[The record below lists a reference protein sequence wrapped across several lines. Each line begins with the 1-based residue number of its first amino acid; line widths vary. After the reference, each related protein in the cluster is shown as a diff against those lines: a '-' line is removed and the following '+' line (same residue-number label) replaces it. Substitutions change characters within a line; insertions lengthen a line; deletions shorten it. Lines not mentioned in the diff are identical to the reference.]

1 LEVQHGKK
9 TVKLGR
15 TQSHREAKLANM
27 ATSLFMHEKIK
38 TTTTKAKVLRP
49 LVDKLITTAKQGTLH
64 SKRQV
69 ARTIRDKAV
78 LKKLFNEIVPQFDER
93 NSGYSRMMRAGF
105 RKGDGAELAI
115 VELSLER
122 VEAEATEKK
131 KGGRLSRLTGRK
143 KKEAA
148 TETASAEKKGK
159 GKKKAAAAEAP
170 AEEESKAEVE
180 AEEPEAGDNDA
191 DGDEEKPKD

>member
-1 LEVQHGKK
+1 MQHGKK

-15 TQSHREAKLANM
+15 TQSHRDAMLANM
-27 ATSLFMHEKIK
+27 ATSLFLHEKIK
-38 TTTTKAKVLRP
+38 TTTTKAKALRP
-49 LVDKLITTAKQGTLH
+49 MVDKLITTAKQGTLH
-64 SKRQV
+64 AKRQV

-78 LKKLFNEIVPQFDER
+78 LKKLFNDIIPQFDER

-115 VELSLER
+115 VELSFER
-122 VEAEATEKK
+122 VEVEVTEKK

-148 TETASAEKKGK
+148 TEPAAAEKKGK

-170 AEEESKAEVE
+170 PAEETKTEVE
-180 AEEPEAGDNDA
+180 AKEAEASSEEAA
-191 DGDEEKPKD
+191 GDEEKPKD